1 MTGTKQSW
9 QVTYEATYWVQAS
22 TEEEAI
28 DLAIDK
34 HYELPDGDWSAELEQ
49 FPPLVEGAE

>member
-1 MTGTKQSW
+1 MASW
-9 QVTYEATYWVQAS
+9 QVTYEATYWVEAT

-34 HYELPDGDWSAELEQ
+34 HFELPDGNWSAELEQ
-49 FPPLVEGAE
+49 FPPVGEDAK

>member
-1 MTGTKQSW
+1 MASW
-9 QVTYEATYWVQAS
+9 QVTYEATYWVEAT

-34 HYELPDGDWSAELEQ
+34 HSELPDGDWSAELEQ
-49 FPPLVEGAE
+49 FPPVEEGAE

>member
-1 MTGTKQSW
+1 MASW
-9 QVTYEATYWVQAS
+9 QVTYEATYWVEAT

-34 HYELPDGDWSAELEQ
+34 HSELPDGDWSAQLEQ
-49 FPPLVEGAE
+49 YTPVEEGAE